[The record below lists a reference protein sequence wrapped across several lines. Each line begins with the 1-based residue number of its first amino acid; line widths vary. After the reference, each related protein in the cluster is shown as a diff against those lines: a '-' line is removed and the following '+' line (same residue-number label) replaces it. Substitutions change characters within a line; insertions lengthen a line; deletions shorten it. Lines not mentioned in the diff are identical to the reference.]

1 MYASLKPVFLFALV
15 ATLFASCAKDEDP
28 VVCTTDAD
36 LGPGVWITN
45 EGGFG
50 NNNAS
55 LTFLADDGTVRD
67 GIFEEVNGQPLGDVA
82 QSIFTHNGLG
92 YIAVNGSQKI
102 EIIDLSSGERL
113 HTLTGFDYPRYF
125 TADTDGTVYVSNG
138 SGAGEVSAID
148 GAAGQIEW
156 TSQVGSGPERMAT
169 NDQYLV
175 VCNSG
180 GFGTDNTVSVFDLS
194 NDVLVETITVGDRPV
209 DIEVDGNGDF
219 WVLAKGE
226 TLYNDSWEVTG
237 HTDAR
242 LVEISGSDLS
252 ILHNHQAGEEGDHP
266 THLAQTPS
274 GLLVLALN
282 GLQSIAP
289 TTGSLTSLVEGS
301 FYSLDVDPSTGY
313 IWAAPYPD
321 FQNPSAI
328 NVYDTSGALMTTH
341 DAGIAPNTAAFVSE

>member
-1 MYASLKPVFLFALV
+1 MFPVLKPVFLLALV
-15 ATLFASCAKDEDP
+15 ATLFVSCAKDEDP
-28 VVCTTDAD
+28 VICTDTP
-36 LGPGVWITN
+36 LGPGVWIAN

-55 LTFLADDGTVRD
+55 LTFLADDGSVRD
-67 GIFEEVNGQPLGDVA
+67 GIFESVNGQPLGDVA

-102 EIIDLSSGERL
+102 EVIDLSSGERL

-125 TADTDGTVYVSNG
+125 CADADGTVYVSNG
-138 SGAGEVSAID
+138 SGAGEVSALD

-169 NDQYLV
+169 NDQFLV

-194 NDVLVETITVGDRPV
+194 NDVLAQTIEVGDRPV

-219 WVLAKGE
+219 WVLSKGE

-237 HTDAR
+237 HTPAR
-242 LVEISGSDLS
+242 LTEISGSDLS
-252 ILHNHQAGEEGDHP
+252 ISHNHQVGEEGDHP
-266 THLAQTPS
+266 THLAQTPA
-274 GLLVLALN
+274 GVLVVALN
-282 GLQSIAP
+282 GLQTIAP
-289 TTGSLTSLVEGS
+289 TTGSLTALVEGN
-301 FYSLDVDPSTGY
+301 FYSLDVDPATGY
-313 IWAAPYPD
+313 LWAAPYPD
-321 FQNPSAI
+321 FQNASTVE
-328 NVYDTSGALMTTH
+328 VYDASGALITTH